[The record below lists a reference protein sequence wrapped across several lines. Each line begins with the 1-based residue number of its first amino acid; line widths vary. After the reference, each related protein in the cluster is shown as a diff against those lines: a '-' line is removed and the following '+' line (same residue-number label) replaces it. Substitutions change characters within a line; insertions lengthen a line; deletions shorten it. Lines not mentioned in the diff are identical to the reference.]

1 MNTQVPIFMPHM
13 DRFLM
18 IYQILENKHPDGNKE
33 ERDKSHN
40 ELMNMDFGELML
52 ELNKG
57 ESK

>member
-1 MNTQVPIFMPHM
+1 MPHM

-52 ELNKG
+52 ELNKR
-57 ESK
+57 EPK